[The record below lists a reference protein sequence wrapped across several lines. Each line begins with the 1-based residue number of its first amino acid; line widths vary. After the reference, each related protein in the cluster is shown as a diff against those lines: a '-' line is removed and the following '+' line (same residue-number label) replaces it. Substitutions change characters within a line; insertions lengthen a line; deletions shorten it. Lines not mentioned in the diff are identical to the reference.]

1 MIGFCKHAYCVVIM
15 CRWCVDKLSRCWW
28 LWWKRCTV
36 KFFKHLSWSETFLS
50 HWRQPEVYVLAFSTF
65 SCPTNKLQSSHFS
78 SYNLTFW
85 MHEKGVIRIKRRSL
99 DCRLTSVAQKRPCLS
114 SLIGGMNLLLL
125 QWNLVNTGTN
135 GCPTVLTGWHLSD
148 ALTDTAVSA
157 TKVVPRKSKSVHDSV
172 DWHYG

>member
-85 MHEKGVIRIKRRSL
+85 MHEKGVIRIKKEKS
-99 DCRLTSVAQKRPCLS
+99 RLPVDVRGSKTSVLKLPNRWNEPITFTMEPCQYGHKRVPDRINGLASEWRLNRHSCF
-114 SLIGGMNLLLL
+114 GDK
-125 QWNLVNTGTN
+125 
-135 GCPTVLTGWHLSD
+135 GCPT
-148 ALTDTAVSA
+148 
-157 TKVVPRKSKSVHDSV
+157 KE
-172 DWHYG
+172 